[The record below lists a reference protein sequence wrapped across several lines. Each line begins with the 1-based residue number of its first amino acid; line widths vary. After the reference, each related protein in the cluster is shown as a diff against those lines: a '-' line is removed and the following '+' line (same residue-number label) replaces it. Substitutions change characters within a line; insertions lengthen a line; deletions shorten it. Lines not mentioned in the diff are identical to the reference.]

1 MPLTQLYTG
10 TFVSDGKERSIKLP
24 GDADRFKLTNRSALA
39 AGVAS
44 GFEWSWSPSLA
55 SGEAKQKSKDAA
67 DVVSEALLVSGGFV
81 YRKSRPEPEVAKAIT
96 DVSQFDPAVVT
107 TSVDHGYA
115 TGDRVRIY
123 DTTGMRQ
130 IAGMDFT
137 IEVNTA
143 TRFALKNL
151 DSQGF
156 AAQATAGFA
165 RRLPSLGEV
174 VPESLFVTKVTQAAQ
189 AVVTMSVDH
198 TYQVGQLLTLSV
210 PATFGMSELDGVTA
224 KVVARDDA
232 TVTLDVDT
240 SSYTPF
246 AFPASSPLPQGF
258 ATIAPAGQ
266 RNAYDVEDVPFHTGQ
281 FYPYMHL
288 GPALVGTAGQEYEW
302 EAWKGEN

>member
-10 TFVSDGKERSIKLP
+10 TFVSDGKEKSIKLP

-81 YRKSRPEPEVAKAIT
+81 YRKSRPEPEAAKT
-96 DVSQFDPAVVT
+96 VGSVT
-107 TSVDHGYA
+107 TANPATVECANHGYA

-123 DTTGMRQ
+123 DTTDMRQ

-137 IEVNTA
+137 IEKIDTE
-143 TRFALKNL
+143 FFFLKNL
-151 DSQGF
+151 DSSAF
-156 AAQATAGFA
+156 AAPATGGFA

-232 TVTLDVDT
+232 TVTLDVDS

-288 GPALVGTAGQEYEW
+288 GPALVGSAGEEYEW

>member
-10 TFVSDGKERSIKLP
+10 TFVSDGKEKSIKLP

-67 DVVSEALLVSGGFV
+67 DVVSEALLTSGGFV
-81 YRKSRPEPEVAKAIT
+81 YRKSRPEPEAAVPVV
-96 DVSQFDPAVVT
+96 DVTPFDPAAVFT
-107 TSVDHGYA
+107 TVDHGYA
-115 TGDRVRIY
+115 TGDRIRVY
-123 DTTGMRQ
+123 DTTDMRQ

-137 IEVNTA
+137 IEVTSSTA
-143 TRFALKNL
+143 FALKNL
-151 DSQGF
+151 DTSDFAGPSSGGF
-156 AAQATAGFA
+156 V

-232 TVTLDVDT
+232 TVTLDVD
-240 SSYTPF
+240 SSSFTPF

-288 GPALVGTAGQEYEW
+288 GPALVGSAGEEYEW